1 MYFLPQPF
9 DDHVKANEVVDS
21 MGTEAFK
28 SYFSFAFVRNP
39 WAWVLSRYTYTLK
52 NPRHKRH
59 QLVTGGGSFEGYLQ
73 WLSNEEELFYLQKDF
88 VCNSEGERL
97 VNFIGKQEQLD
108 NDFAHVCG
116 AIGINATLPVFNV
129 SSSSSYRD
137 FYTTDSR
144 KLVEDMYAEDIEYF
158 KYKFL
163 SRHFNPVFNFFL
175 SCNFAK
181 FLALHMSKCGKI
193 KTFFLRFVILLL
205 CCGGQ
210 FGIKRCRLGFKFLIS
225 WNFSRLEHH
234 RSDTIIVVLS
244 LASSTFLC
252 HRWAFLLTPKV
263 GVHCIALIELY
274 VVNPTWGR

>member
-1 MYFLPQPF
+1 MLLASKRKFIFIHVPKVAGQSVTNALMPYAASPWQRVISVVIPYRYQLKVYTKLRRFAGMYFLPQPF

-52 NPRHKRH
+52 NSRHKRH
-59 QLVTGGGSFEGYLQ
+59 QLVTDDGSFEGYLQ

-137 FYTTDSR
+137 FYTADSR

-158 KYKFL
+158 QYKF
-163 SRHFNPVFNFFL
+163 
-175 SCNFAK
+175 
-181 FLALHMSKCGKI
+181 
-193 KTFFLRFVILLL
+193 
-205 CCGGQ
+205 
-210 FGIKRCRLGFKFLIS
+210 
-225 WNFSRLEHH
+225 
-234 RSDTIIVVLS
+234 
-244 LASSTFLC
+244 
-252 HRWAFLLTPKV
+252 
-263 GVHCIALIELY
+263 
-274 VVNPTWGR
+274 